1 MYLKLTNI
9 DKNSLKKIFQQFDTT
24 IIFTKVD
31 GTERVL
37 RGTLNP
43 ELLPVNDDW
52 DGISD
57 TRQNDEVLAVWD
69 LDKQAWRSFR
79 MDSIKDIHVSFSK
92 FLAGRLP
99 LNNG

>member
-1 MYLKLTNI
+1 MYLKFTNL

-92 FLAGRLP
+92 FLARRLP